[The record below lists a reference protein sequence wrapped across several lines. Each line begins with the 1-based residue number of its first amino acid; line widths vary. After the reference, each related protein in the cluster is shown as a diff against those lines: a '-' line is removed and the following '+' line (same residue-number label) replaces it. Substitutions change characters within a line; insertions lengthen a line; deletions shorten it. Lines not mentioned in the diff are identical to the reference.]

1 MARKRREE
9 LAALTGEGPFGAAE
23 ARGGESDGGAAWN
36 DRPEGKQGHQG
47 KAQMQPRLG
56 EVIEGP
62 RERMRKKLAAHELS
76 LDAHAGTNV
85 PMNGGSPPNR

>member
-1 MARKRREE
+1 
-9 LAALTGEGPFGAAE
+9 
-23 ARGGESDGGAAWN
+23 
-36 DRPEGKQGHQG
+36 
-47 KAQMQPRLG
+47 MQPRLG

>member
-1 MARKRREE
+1 MARKRWEE

-23 ARGGESDGGAAWN
+23 PRGGESDGGAAWN
-36 DRPEGKQGHQG
+36 DRPKKKQGQQG
-47 KAQMQPRLG
+47 KAQMLAGLG

-62 RERMRKKLAAHELS
+62 RERMRKKLATHELS
-76 LDAHAGTNV
+76 LDADVGTNV